1 MRPHQSLVN
10 EYRGLKE
17 WVENGSRV
25 LNAAWE
31 ERGLTREST
40 LARRELDLRR
50 MTLKELGWND
60 GLETAMAAYRGK
72 GWVPARLIRETVI
85 NYGAFLKGGDEI
97 DVILCGRVWHEAACD
112 ADLPAVGD
120 WVMVELGDENQ
131 PSVIRA
137 CLPRRTCFSRKMP
150 GNSSQAQVIGANI
163 DYVAVVT
170 DAGADFNIRRME
182 RYFML
187 IGRSGAK
194 AVVLVNKADLFP
206 KEQSQKAAAEIG
218 ALWDGATV
226 HVTSALNGDGLR
238 VLKKYL
244 KKGITMCVVGSS
256 GVGKSTLVNQ
266 LYGEEWQWT
275 SEVNETTGKGRHTT
289 TSRELVP
296 LPGTGM
302 LIDNPGMREIQMW
315 TDEVTLRDSFADV
328 ASLSEEC
335 KFANCGHR
343 KDKGCAIRAAVDA
356 GMLDLG
362 RYENFLNLENEI
374 AALRKRSEKR
384 QMAVERWAKRNS
396 VKARNL
402 ADRIQLEKDER
413 GDL

>member
-1 MRPHQSLVN
+1 
-10 EYRGLKE
+10 
-17 WVENGSRV
+17 
-25 LNAAWE
+25 
-31 ERGLTREST
+31 
-40 LARRELDLRR
+40 

-60 GLETAMAAYRGK
+60 DLKTACAAYRGK

-85 NYGAFLKGGDEI
+85 NYGAFLEGGEEI
-97 DVILCGRVWHEAACD
+97 DVILCGRVWHEAVCD

-120 WVMVELGDENQ
+120 WVMVEQGDENQ
-131 PSVIRA
+131 PHVIRA
-137 CLPRRTCFSRKMP
+137 TLPRRTCFSRKLP
-150 GNSSQAQVIGANI
+150 GNSSQAQVIGANV

-170 DAGADFNIRRME
+170 DAGPDFNIRRME

-206 KEQSQKAAAEIG
+206 KEQSQQAAAEIA
-218 ALWDGATV
+218 ALWDGAAV
-226 HVTSALNGDGLR
+226 HITNALNGDGLK

-275 SEVNETTGKGRHTT
+275 SECNETTGKGRHTT

-315 TDEVTLRDSFADV
+315 TDEATLRDSFADV
-328 ASLSEEC
+328 EALTAEC
-335 KFANCGHR
+335 KFSDCSHR
-343 KDKGCAIRAAVDA
+343 TDARCAIRAAVE
-356 GMLDLG
+356 GGTLDLA

-402 ADRIQLEKDER
+402 ADRIQLEKDVR
-413 GDL
+413 GDVT

>member
-1 MRPHQSLVN
+1 
-10 EYRGLKE
+10 
-17 WVENGSRV
+17 
-25 LNAAWE
+25 
-31 ERGLTREST
+31 
-40 LARRELDLRR
+40 
-50 MTLKELGWND
+50 MTLKELGWTPE
-60 GLETAMAAYRGK
+60 LEKACAEHRGK
-72 GWVPARLIRETVI
+72 GWVPARLIRETPI
-85 NYGAFLKGGDEI
+85 NYGAFIKGGDEI

-131 PSVIRA
+131 PHVIRA
-137 CLPRRTCFSRKMP
+137 MLPRRTCFSRKMP
-150 GNSSQAQVIGANI
+150 GNSSQAQVIGANVDI
-163 DYVAVVT
+163 VAVVT
-170 DAGADFNIRRME
+170 DAGPDFNIRRME

-187 IGRSGAK
+187 ISRSGAD
-194 AVVLVNKADLFP
+194 AVVLVNKSDLFP
-206 KEQSQKAAAEIG
+206 KEENQRAAAEIA
-218 ALWDGATV
+218 ALWDKAAV
-226 HVTSALNGDGLR
+226 HVTSALNGDGLK

-244 KKGITMCVVGSS
+244 KKGVTMCIVGSS

-275 SEVNETTGKGRHTT
+275 GEVNEITGKGRHTT

-296 LPGTGM
+296 LPGGGM

-315 TDEVTLRDSFADV
+315 SDESTLRDSFADV
-328 ASLSEEC
+328 AALAAEC
-335 KFANCGHR
+335 RFADCSHR
-343 KDKGCAIRAAVDA
+343 KDAKCAIRAAVEA
-356 GMLDLG
+356 GTLDPG

-374 AALRKRSEKR
+374 AALKKRAEKR

-402 ADRIQLEKDER
+402 ADRIQLEKDDR